1 MVYISPLSTPTATS
15 TATSETPLRPP
26 INNTTPWSEVSLE
39 NWRNGVDFR
48 SPPPAYDEEEQSETP
63 HRFYKTNLE
72 HLYKAIWLTVLIMVC
87 FWFWLSQQQ
96 QRIHFYQYDTKI
108 STAQPPLEGLQFID
122 TSHPYIRYV
131 GRWSSTLDGSRKDGS
146 FPGIYLDIAFNGSS
160 TILLSLHNKDQQGHV
175 KRIDARNK
183 TAASGFPPLL
193 DNTSAGP
200 ISLLAQVDDEEYV
213 ILPNATSL
221 VAIRTKDLDPQSP
234 HIIRIIAPMIGRDII
249 ETFQFLGVWID
260 ENGQLIPV
268 QNPMSTTNLPFS
280 ERDVENEELGL
291 SINAVDD
298 VLPENA
304 SRRKMLEILT
314 DLPGSMTGLD
324 RRKHRIASNV
334 ANGILGGVMG
344 WEYLTGE
351 MFGSDHVT
359 VGMDGM
365 CLLQDCIGGRGSPAG
380 LADVFFQ
387 SGPLGSGQY
396 AQPWLF
402 QSYVPDVMI
411 LNIGNAD
418 WESFRIYNED
428 YNMTTWELSVLFEE
442 TYVSLIKA
450 IRTLAYPKY
459 SGTMAEVSQY
469 DYPQH
474 RAVDIPIFVMRPFRG
489 QLEQATHSVVDRL
502 QFEGDKSVFWLDTS
516 GWLNTD
522 INFEGR
528 SEDQDFF
535 LDEGSPRKEWRLT
548 EKGNQRVAILLHMH
562 VCRYLAQ
569 EADKCA
575 FLAPEAYQGGNL
587 DPVAMHFDE
596 YMRDEKERRLKKL
609 FWVSPEDEGK
619 LQVK

>member
-15 TATSETPLRPP
+15 ETPLRPP
-26 INNTTPWSEVSLE
+26 TNNTTPWSEISME

-63 HRFYKTNLE
+63 RRLYKANLE
-72 HLYKAIWLTVLIMVC
+72 QLHKAIWLTVIIVVC
-87 FWFWLSQQQ
+87 FWFWLSQQRQ
-96 QRIHFYQYDTKI
+96 QIHFYQYDTKL
-108 STAQPPLEGLQFID
+108 STTEPPLEGLRFID
-122 TSHPYIRYV
+122 ASHPYIRYV
-131 GRWSSTLDGSRKDGS
+131 GRWSSTLDGTRKDGS

-160 TILLSLHNKDQQGHV
+160 TILISLHNKDQQAYV
-175 KRIDARNK
+175 KRTDARNK
-183 TAASGFPPLL
+183 TATSAFPALL
-193 DNTSAGP
+193 DDKSAEP

-221 VAIRTKDLDPQSP
+221 VVVRTNDLDPHSP
-234 HIIRIIAPMIGRDII
+234 HIIRIIAPMIGRDAI
-249 ETFQFLGVWID
+249 ETFQFTGVWID

-268 QNPMSTTNLPFS
+268 QNPMSVSTLPFS
-280 ERDVENEELGL
+280 ERNVENGELGI
-291 SINAVDD
+291 SINAVDGGF
-298 VLPENA
+298 PENA

-324 RRKHRIASNV
+324 RRKHQIASNV

-359 VGMDGM
+359 IGMDGM

-402 QSYVPDVMI
+402 QSYIPDVMI

-418 WESFRIYNED
+418 WESFRIYNEE
-428 YNMTTWELSVLFEE
+428 YNMTTWELSVLFEK

-548 EKGNQRVAILLHMH
+548 ERGNQRVAILLHMH
-562 VCRYLAQ
+562 VCGYLAQ

-587 DPVAMHFDE
+587 DPVAIHFDE

>member
-15 TATSETPLRPP
+15 TATNETPLRPP
-26 INNTTPWSEVSLE
+26 TNNTTPWSEISME

-48 SPPPAYDEEEQSETP
+48 SPPPAYDEEELSETP
-63 HRFYKTNLE
+63 HRFYKANLE
-72 HLYKAIWLTVLIMVC
+72 HLYKAIWLTVLIMIC

-108 STAQPPLEGLQFID
+108 STTEPPLEGLRFVD
-122 TSHPYIRYV
+122 ASHPYIRYV
-131 GRWSSTLDGSRKDGS
+131 GRWSSTLDGTRKDGS
-146 FPGIYLDIAFNGSS
+146 FPGIYLDIAFNRSS
-160 TILLSLHNKDQQGHV
+160 TILISLHNKDQQPHV
-175 KRIDARNK
+175 KRTNARNK
-183 TAASGFPPLL
+183 TAASVFLPLS
-193 DNTSAGP
+193 DNTSAEP
-200 ISLLAQVDDEEYV
+200 ISLLARVDDEEYV

-291 SINAVDD
+291 TISAVDSG
-298 VLPENA
+298 LNA
-304 SRRKMLEILT
+304 PQRKMLEILT

-324 RRKHRIASNV
+324 RRKQRVAYNI

-344 WEYLTGE
+344 WEYLTGD

-359 VGMDGM
+359 IGMDGM

-396 AQPWLF
+396 AQPWIF

-469 DYPQH
+469 DYPQY

-502 QFEGDKSVFWLDTS
+502 QFEGDKSIFWLDTS

-522 INFEGR
+522 VNFEGQ

-535 LDEGSPRKEWRLT
+535 LDEESPRKEWRLT

-569 EADKCA
+569 EVNKCA

-587 DPVAMHFDE
+587 DPVAMHFDQ

-619 LQVK
+619 LQVR

>member
-1 MVYISPLSTPTATS
+1 MVYISPFSTPTPTP
-15 TATSETPLRPP
+15 TATSETPLRQQT
-26 INNTTPWSEVSLE
+26 NNTSPWSEISME
-39 NWRNGVDFR
+39 NWRNGVDFG
-48 SPPPAYDEEEQSETP
+48 SPPPAYDEEVQPETP
-63 HRFYKTNLE
+63 HRLYKANLE
-72 HLYKAIWLTVLIMVC
+72 NLHKAIWLTVLIMIC

-96 QRIHFYQYDTKI
+96 QQIRFYQYDTEI
-108 STAQPPLEGLQFID
+108 STARPALDGLQFID
-122 TSHPYIRYV
+122 ASHPYIRYV
-131 GRWSSTLDGSRKDGS
+131 GRWSSTL
-146 FPGIYLDIAFNGSS
+146 GIYLDIAFNGSS
-160 TILLSLHNKDQQGHV
+160 TILISLYNSDQQAHD
-175 KRIDARNK
+175 KRKSVQNK
-183 TAASGFPPLL
+183 TAKSGLPPLL
-193 DNTSAGP
+193 DHTSAEP

-221 VAIRTKDLDPQSP
+221 VAIRTKDLDPQSR
-234 HIIRIIAPMIGRDII
+234 HLIRIIAPMVGRDTV
-249 ETFQFLGVWID
+249 ETFQFLGVWLD
-260 ENGQLIPV
+260 EGGQLIPV
-268 QNPMSTTNLPFS
+268 QDPMVSTTKPQLYT
-280 ERDVENEELGL
+280 RDIANEEFDLP
-291 SINAVDD
+291 IND
-298 VLPENA
+298 LPRQNDPQ
-304 SRRKMLEILT
+304 RKMLEILT

-324 RRKHRIASNV
+324 RRKHRIASNL

-359 VGMDGM
+359 IGMDGM
-365 CLLQDCIGGRGSPAG
+365 CLVQDCIGGRGTPAG

-402 QSYVPDVMI
+402 QSYIPDVMI

-418 WESFRIYNED
+418 WDSFRIYNEQ
-428 YNMTTWELSVLFEE
+428 YNLTTWELSVLFEE
-442 TYVSLIKA
+442 TYVSLIRA

-459 SGTMAEVSQY
+459 SSTMAETAQY

-489 QLEQATHSVVDRL
+489 QLEQSTHSIVDRL

-522 INFEGR
+522 LDFEGR
-528 SEDQDFF
+528 PEDQDFF
-535 LDEGSPRKEWRLT
+535 LDEESPRKEWRLT
-548 EKGNQRVAILLHMH
+548 ERGNQRVAILLHMH

-575 FLAPEAYQGGNL
+575 FLAPEAYQGVNV

-609 FWVSPEDEGK
+609 FWVSPGDEGK
-619 LQVK
+619 V

>member
-15 TATSETPLRPP
+15 ETPLRPP
-26 INNTTPWSEVSLE
+26 TNNTTPWSEISME

-48 SPPPAYDEEEQSETP
+48 SPPPAYDEGEQSETP
-63 HRFYKTNLE
+63 RRLYKANLE
-72 HLYKAIWLTVLIMVC
+72 QLHKAIWLTVVIVVC
-87 FWFWLSQQQ
+87 FWFWLSQQRQ
-96 QRIHFYQYDTKI
+96 QIHFYQYDTKL
-108 STAQPPLEGLQFID
+108 STTEPPLEGLRFID
-122 TSHPYIRYV
+122 ASHPYIRYV
-131 GRWSSTLDGSRKDGS
+131 GRWSSTLDGTRKDGS

-160 TILLSLHNKDQQGHV
+160 TILISLHNKDQQAHV
-175 KRIDARNK
+175 KRTDARNK
-183 TAASGFPPLL
+183 TATSAFPALL
-193 DNTSAGP
+193 DDKSAEP

-221 VAIRTKDLDPQSP
+221 VVVRTNDLDPHSP
-234 HIIRIIAPMIGRDII
+234 HIIRIIAPMIGRDAI
-249 ETFQFLGVWID
+249 ETFQFTGVWID

-268 QNPMSTTNLPFS
+268 QNPMSVSTLPFS
-280 ERDVENEELGL
+280 ERNVENGELGI
-291 SINAVDD
+291 SINAVDGGF
-298 VLPENA
+298 PENA

-324 RRKHRIASNV
+324 RRKHQIASNV

-359 VGMDGM
+359 IGMDGM

-402 QSYVPDVMI
+402 QSYIPDVMI

-418 WESFRIYNED
+418 WESFRIYNEE
-428 YNMTTWELSVLFEE
+428 YNMTTWELSVLFEK

-548 EKGNQRVAILLHMH
+548 ERGNQRVAILLHMH
-562 VCRYLAQ
+562 VCGYLAQ

-587 DPVAMHFDE
+587 DPVAIHFDE

>member
-15 TATSETPLRPP
+15 ETPLRPP
-26 INNTTPWSEVSLE
+26 TNNTTPWSEISME

-48 SPPPAYDEEEQSETP
+48 SPPPAYDEGEQSETP
-63 HRFYKTNLE
+63 RRLYKANLE
-72 HLYKAIWLTVLIMVC
+72 QLHKAIWLTVVIVVC
-87 FWFWLSQQQ
+87 FWFWLSQQRQ
-96 QRIHFYQYDTKI
+96 QIHFYQYDTKL
-108 STAQPPLEGLQFID
+108 STTEPPLEGLRFID
-122 TSHPYIRYV
+122 ASHPYIRYV
-131 GRWSSTLDGSRKDGS
+131 GRWSSTLDGTRKDGS

-160 TILLSLHNKDQQGHV
+160 TILISLHNKDQQAHV
-175 KRIDARNK
+175 KRTDARNK
-183 TAASGFPPLL
+183 TATSAFPALL
-193 DNTSAGP
+193 DDKSAEP

-221 VAIRTKDLDPQSP
+221 VVVRTNDLDPHSP
-234 HIIRIIAPMIGRDII
+234 HIIRIIAPMIGRDTI
-249 ETFQFLGVWID
+249 ETFQFTGVWID

-268 QNPMSTTNLPFS
+268 QNPMSVSTLPFS
-280 ERDVENEELGL
+280 ERNVENGELGI
-291 SINAVDD
+291 SINAVDGGF
-298 VLPENA
+298 PENA

-324 RRKHRIASNV
+324 RRKHQIASNV

-359 VGMDGM
+359 IGMDGM

-402 QSYVPDVMI
+402 QSYIPDVMI

-418 WESFRIYNED
+418 WESFRIYNEE
-428 YNMTTWELSVLFEE
+428 YNMTTWELSVLFEK

-548 EKGNQRVAILLHMH
+548 ERGNQRVAILLHMH
-562 VCRYLAQ
+562 VCGYLAQ
-569 EADKCA
+569 EANKCA

-587 DPVAMHFDE
+587 DPVAIHFDE

>member
-15 TATSETPLRPP
+15 ETPLRPP
-26 INNTTPWSEVSLE
+26 TNNTTPWSEISME

-48 SPPPAYDEEEQSETP
+48 SPPPAYDEGEQSETP
-63 HRFYKTNLE
+63 RRLYKANLE
-72 HLYKAIWLTVLIMVC
+72 QLHKAIWLTVIIVVC
-87 FWFWLSQQQ
+87 FWFWLSQQRQ
-96 QRIHFYQYDTKI
+96 QIHFYQYDTKL
-108 STAQPPLEGLQFID
+108 STTEPPLEGLRFID
-122 TSHPYIRYV
+122 ASHPYIRYV
-131 GRWSSTLDGSRKDGS
+131 GRWSSTLDGTRKDGS

-160 TILLSLHNKDQQGHV
+160 TILISLHNKDQQAYV
-175 KRIDARNK
+175 KRTDARNK
-183 TAASGFPPLL
+183 TATSAFPALL
-193 DNTSAGP
+193 DDKSAEP

-221 VAIRTKDLDPQSP
+221 VVVRTNDLDPHSP
-234 HIIRIIAPMIGRDII
+234 HIIRIIAPMIGRDAI
-249 ETFQFLGVWID
+249 ETFQFTGVWID

-268 QNPMSTTNLPFS
+268 QNPMSVSTLPFS
-280 ERDVENEELGL
+280 ERNVENGELGI
-291 SINAVDD
+291 SINAVDGGF
-298 VLPENA
+298 PENA

-324 RRKHRIASNV
+324 RRKHQIASNV

-359 VGMDGM
+359 IGMDGM

-402 QSYVPDVMI
+402 QSYIPDVMI

-418 WESFRIYNED
+418 WESFRIYNEE
-428 YNMTTWELSVLFEE
+428 YNMTTWELSVLFEK

-548 EKGNQRVAILLHMH
+548 ERGNQRVAILLHMH
-562 VCRYLAQ
+562 VCGYLAQ

-575 FLAPEAYQGGNL
+575 FLAPETYQGGNL
-587 DPVAMHFDE
+587 DPVAIHFDE

>member
-1 MVYISPLSTPTATS
+1 MVYISPFSSPTTTP
-15 TATSETPLRPP
+15 TATSETPLHQQT
-26 INNTTPWSEVSLE
+26 NNTSPWSEISME

-48 SPPPAYDEEEQSETP
+48 SPPPAYDGEEPLEP
-63 HRFYKTNLE
+63 PPRFYKANLE
-72 HLYKAIWLTVLIMVC
+72 SLYKAIWLTVLIMIC

-96 QRIHFYQYDTKI
+96 QQTHFYQYDTKSFI
-108 STAQPPLEGLQFID
+108 TQPTLDGLQFID
-122 TSHPYIRYV
+122 ASHPYIRYV
-131 GRWSSTLDGSRKDGS
+131 GRWSSTLDGMRKDGS
-146 FPGIYLDIAFNGSS
+146 FPGMPSFISPVQAYD
-160 TILLSLHNKDQQGHV
+160 
-175 KRIDARNK
+175 KRTNAQNI
-183 TAASGFPPLL
+183 TATLGFPPSL
-193 DNTSAGP
+193 DNTSAKP
-200 ISLLAQVDDEEYV
+200 ISLLAQIDDEEYV
-213 ILPNATSL
+213 ILPNATSC
-221 VAIRTKDLDPQSP
+221 VAIRTKDLDPQSQ
-234 HIIRIIAPMIGRDII
+234 HIIRIIAPMIGRDTV

-260 ENGQLIPV
+260 EVGQLIPV
-268 QNPMSTTNLPFS
+268 KNPDADTNPQLSKRDFASEEDFELP
-280 ERDVENEELGL
+280 L
-291 SINAVDD
+291 SD
-298 VLPENA
+298 L
-304 SRRKMLEILT
+304 SRQSISQRKMLEILT
-314 DLPGSMTGLD
+314 DLPGSMTGRD
-324 RRKHRIASNV
+324 RRKHRTASNV

-359 VGMDGM
+359 IGMDGM
-365 CLLQDCIGGRGSPAG
+365 CLVQDCIGGRGSPAG

-402 QSYVPDVMI
+402 QSYIPDVMI

-418 WESFRIYNED
+418 WESFRIYNEE
-428 YNMTTWELSVLFEE
+428 YNLTTWELSVLFEE

-459 SGTMAEVSQY
+459 SSTMAEAAQY

-522 INFEGR
+522 IDFEGR
-528 SEDQDFF
+528 PEDQDFF
-535 LDEGSPRKEWRLT
+535 LDKESPRKEWRLT
-548 EKGNQRVAILLHMH
+548 ERGNQRVAILLHMH

-575 FLAPEAYQGGNL
+575 FLAPDTYQGTTV

-609 FWVSPEDEGK
+609 FWVSPEDEGRS
-619 LQVK
+619 

>member
-1 MVYISPLSTPTATS
+1 M
-15 TATSETPLRPP
+15 
-26 INNTTPWSEVSLE
+26 E

-63 HRFYKTNLE
+63 RRLYKANLE
-72 HLYKAIWLTVLIMVC
+72 QLHKAIWLTVIIVVC
-87 FWFWLSQQQ
+87 FWFWLSQQRQ
-96 QRIHFYQYDTKI
+96 QIHFYQYDTKL
-108 STAQPPLEGLQFID
+108 STTEPPLEGLRFID
-122 TSHPYIRYV
+122 ASHPYIRYV
-131 GRWSSTLDGSRKDGS
+131 GRWSSTLDGTRKDGS

-160 TILLSLHNKDQQGHV
+160 TILISLHNKDQQAYV
-175 KRIDARNK
+175 KRTDARNK
-183 TAASGFPPLL
+183 TATSAFPALL
-193 DNTSAGP
+193 DDKSAEP

-221 VAIRTKDLDPQSP
+221 VVVRTNDLDPHSP
-234 HIIRIIAPMIGRDII
+234 HIIRIIAPMIGRDAI
-249 ETFQFLGVWID
+249 ETFQFTGVWID

-268 QNPMSTTNLPFS
+268 QNPMSVSTLPFS
-280 ERDVENEELGL
+280 ERNVENGELGI
-291 SINAVDD
+291 SINAVDGGF
-298 VLPENA
+298 PENA

-324 RRKHRIASNV
+324 RRKHQIASNV

-359 VGMDGM
+359 IGMDGM

-402 QSYVPDVMI
+402 QSYIPDVMI

-418 WESFRIYNED
+418 WESFRIYNEE
-428 YNMTTWELSVLFEE
+428 YNMTTWELSVLFEK

-548 EKGNQRVAILLHMH
+548 ERGNQRVAILLHMH
-562 VCRYLAQ
+562 VCGYLAQ

-587 DPVAMHFDE
+587 DPVAIHFDE

>member
-15 TATSETPLRPP
+15 ETPLRPP
-26 INNTTPWSEVSLE
+26 TNNTTPWSEISME

-63 HRFYKTNLE
+63 RRLYKANLE
-72 HLYKAIWLTVLIMVC
+72 QLHKAIWLTVIIVVC
-87 FWFWLSQQQ
+87 FWFWLSQQRQ
-96 QRIHFYQYDTKI
+96 QIHFYQYDTKL
-108 STAQPPLEGLQFID
+108 STTEPPLEGLRFID
-122 TSHPYIRYV
+122 ASHPYIRYV
-131 GRWSSTLDGSRKDGS
+131 GRWSSTLDGTRKDGS

-160 TILLSLHNKDQQGHV
+160 TILISLHNKDQQAYF
-175 KRIDARNK
+175 KRTDARNK
-183 TAASGFPPLL
+183 TATSAFPALL
-193 DNTSAGP
+193 DDKSAEP

-221 VAIRTKDLDPQSP
+221 VVVRSNDLDPHSP
-234 HIIRIIAPMIGRDII
+234 HIIRIIAPMIGRDAI
-249 ETFQFLGVWID
+249 ETFQFTGVWID

-268 QNPMSTTNLPFS
+268 QNPMSVSTLPFS
-280 ERDVENEELGL
+280 ERNVENGELGI
-291 SINAVDD
+291 SINAVDSGF
-298 VLPENA
+298 PENA

-324 RRKHRIASNV
+324 RRKHQIASNV

-351 MFGSDHVT
+351 MLGSDHVT
-359 VGMDGM
+359 IGMDGM

-402 QSYVPDVMI
+402 QSYIPDVMI

-418 WESFRIYNED
+418 WESFRIYNEE
-428 YNMTTWELSVLFEE
+428 YNMTTWELSVLFEK

-548 EKGNQRVAILLHMH
+548 ERGSQRVAILLHMH
-562 VCRYLAQ
+562 VCGYLAQ

-587 DPVAMHFDE
+587 DPVAIHFDE

>member
-1 MVYISPLSTPTATS
+1 M
-15 TATSETPLRPP
+15 
-26 INNTTPWSEVSLE
+26 E

-63 HRFYKTNLE
+63 RRLYKANLE
-72 HLYKAIWLTVLIMVC
+72 QLHKAIWLTVIIVVC
-87 FWFWLSQQQ
+87 FWFWLSQQRQ
-96 QRIHFYQYDTKI
+96 QIHFYQYDTKL
-108 STAQPPLEGLQFID
+108 STTEPPLEGLRFID
-122 TSHPYIRYV
+122 ASHPYIRYV
-131 GRWSSTLDGSRKDGS
+131 GRWSSTLDDTRKDGS

-160 TILLSLHNKDQQGHV
+160 TILISLHNKDQQAYF
-175 KRIDARNK
+175 KRTDARNK
-183 TAASGFPPLL
+183 TATSAFPALL
-193 DNTSAGP
+193 DDKSAEP

-221 VAIRTKDLDPQSP
+221 VVVRTNDLDPHSP
-234 HIIRIIAPMIGRDII
+234 HIIRIIAPMIGRDAI
-249 ETFQFLGVWID
+249 ETFQFTGVWID

-268 QNPMSTTNLPFS
+268 QNPMSVSTLPFS
-280 ERDVENEELGL
+280 ERNVENGELGI
-291 SINAVDD
+291 SINAVDGGF
-298 VLPENA
+298 PENA

-324 RRKHRIASNV
+324 RRKHQIASNV

-359 VGMDGM
+359 IGMDGM

-402 QSYVPDVMI
+402 QSYIPDVMI

-418 WESFRIYNED
+418 WESFRIYNEE
-428 YNMTTWELSVLFEE
+428 YNMTTWELSVLFEK

-516 GWLNTD
+516 GWLNTN

-548 EKGNQRVAILLHMH
+548 ERGNQRVAILLHMH
-562 VCRYLAQ
+562 VCGYLAQ

-587 DPVAMHFDE
+587 DPVAIHFDE

>member
-1 MVYISPLSTPTATS
+1 MVDISPFSTPTTTPTATS
-15 TATSETPLRPP
+15 ETTLKPPTANTS
-26 INNTTPWSEVSLE
+26 PWSDISME

-48 SPPPAYDEEEQSETP
+48 SPPPAYNEEALPET
-63 HRFYKTNLE
+63 HQRFYKAKLE
-72 HLYKAIWLTVLIMVC
+72 SLHKAIWLTVLIMIC
-87 FWFWLSQQQ
+87 FWFWLRQQQ
-96 QRIHFYQYDTKI
+96 QQQQHIHFYQYDTKI
-108 STAQPPLEGLQFID
+108 LTTEPALDGLQFINA
-122 TSHPYIRYV
+122 SHPYIRYV
-131 GRWSSTLDGSRKDGS
+131 GRWSSTLDGMRKDGS

-160 TILLSLHNKDQQGHV
+160 TIVLSLHNSDRQAHE
-175 KRIDARNK
+175 KRTFSQNK
-183 TAASGFPPLL
+183 TTRSGIPPSL
-193 DNTSAGP
+193 DNTSAEP

-221 VAIRTKDLDPQSP
+221 VAIRTRNLDPQSQ
-234 HIIRIIAPMIGRDII
+234 HVIRVIAPMVGRDTV

-260 ENGQLIPV
+260 EVGQLIPV
-268 QNPMSTTNLPFS
+268 PNPISTKKPQLSARGIKSEDFDGFRNDLP
-280 ERDVENEELGL
+280 RKVT
-291 SINAVDD
+291 
-298 VLPENA
+298 PQ
-304 SRRKMLEILT
+304 RKMLEIIT
-314 DLPGSMTGLD
+314 DLPGSMTGRD
-324 RRKHRIASNV
+324 RRKHRIAPNF

-359 VGMDGM
+359 IGMDGM
-365 CLLQDCIGGRGSPAG
+365 CLVQECIGGRGSPTG

-387 SGPLGSGQY
+387 SGPLGSEQY

-402 QSYVPDVMI
+402 QSYTPEVMI

-418 WESFRIYNED
+418 WESFRMHDEEYNL
-428 YNMTTWELSVLFEE
+428 TTWELSVRFEE

-450 IRTLAYPKY
+450 IRILAYPRY
-459 SGTMAEVSQY
+459 SSTMAEAAQY
-469 DYPQH
+469 DYPQR

-516 GWLNTD
+516 GWLNTNID
-522 INFEGR
+522 FEGR
-528 SEDQDFF
+528 PEDQDFF
-535 LDEGSPRKEWRLT
+535 LDEESTRKEWRLT
-548 EKGNQRVAILLHMH
+548 ERGNQRVAILLHMH

-575 FLAPEAYQGGNL
+575 FLAPEVYQGATI

-609 FWVSPEDEGK
+609 FWVSPEDE
-619 LQVK
+619 

>member
-26 INNTTPWSEVSLE
+26 TNNTTPWSEISME

-48 SPPPAYDEEEQSETP
+48 RPPPAYDEEEQSEP
-63 HRFYKTNLE
+63 SHQFYKANLE
-72 HLYKAIWLTVLIMVC
+72 HLYKAIWLTVLIMIC

-108 STAQPPLEGLQFID
+108 STAELPLEGLRFID
-122 TSHPYIRYV
+122 ASHPYIRYV
-131 GRWSSTLDGSRKDGS
+131 GRWSSTLDGTRKDGS
-146 FPGIYLDIAFNGSS
+146 FPGIYLDVAFNGSS
-160 TILLSLHNKDQQGHV
+160 TILISLHNKDQQGHA
-175 KRIDARNK
+175 KRTDARNK
-183 TAASGFPPLL
+183 TTASGFPPLL
-193 DNTSAGP
+193 DNTSAEP

-221 VAIRTKDLDPQSP
+221 VALRTKDLDPQSP
-234 HIIRIIAPMIGRDII
+234 HIIRIIAPMIGRDMI

-260 ENGQLIPV
+260 KNGQLIPV
-268 QNPMSTTNLPFS
+268 RNPMSTTNLPFS

-291 SINAVDD
+291 SIGAVDD
-298 VLPENA
+298 GLPENP
-304 SRRKMLEILT
+304 SQRKMLEILT

-418 WESFRIYNED
+418 WESFRVHNED

-442 TYVSLIKA
+442 TYVSLIRA

-459 SGTMAEVSQY
+459 SGTVAEVSQY

-502 QFEGDKSVFWLDTS
+502 QFEGDKSIFWLDTS
-516 GWLNTD
+516 GWLDTD
-522 INFEGR
+522 IDFEGR

-569 EADKCA
+569 EDDKCA

>member
-15 TATSETPLRPP
+15 ETPLRPP
-26 INNTTPWSEVSLE
+26 TNNTTPWSEISME

-63 HRFYKTNLE
+63 RRLYKANLE
-72 HLYKAIWLTVLIMVC
+72 QLHKAIWLTVIIVVC
-87 FWFWLSQQQ
+87 FWFWLSQQRQ
-96 QRIHFYQYDTKI
+96 QIHFYQYDTKL
-108 STAQPPLEGLQFID
+108 STTEPPLEGLRFID
-122 TSHPYIRYV
+122 ASHPYIRYV
-131 GRWSSTLDGSRKDGS
+131 GRWSSTLDGTRKDGS

-160 TILLSLHNKDQQGHV
+160 TILISLHNKDQQAYV
-175 KRIDARNK
+175 KRTDARNK
-183 TAASGFPPLL
+183 TATSAFPALL
-193 DNTSAGP
+193 DDKSAEP
-200 ISLLAQVDDEEYV
+200 ISLLAQVDDEEYI

-221 VAIRTKDLDPQSP
+221 VVVRTNDLDPHSP
-234 HIIRIIAPMIGRDII
+234 HIIRIIAPMIGRDAI
-249 ETFQFLGVWID
+249 ETFQFTGVWID

-268 QNPMSTTNLPFS
+268 QNPMSVSTLPFS
-280 ERDVENEELGL
+280 ERNVENGELGI
-291 SINAVDD
+291 SINAVDGGF
-298 VLPENA
+298 PENA

-324 RRKHRIASNV
+324 RRKHQIASNV

-359 VGMDGM
+359 IGMDGM

-402 QSYVPDVMI
+402 QSYIPDVMI

-418 WESFRIYNED
+418 WESFRIYNEE
-428 YNMTTWELSVLFEE
+428 YNMTTWELSVLFEK

-548 EKGNQRVAILLHMH
+548 ERGNQRVAILLHMH
-562 VCRYLAQ
+562 VCGYLAQ

-587 DPVAMHFDE
+587 DPVAIYFDE